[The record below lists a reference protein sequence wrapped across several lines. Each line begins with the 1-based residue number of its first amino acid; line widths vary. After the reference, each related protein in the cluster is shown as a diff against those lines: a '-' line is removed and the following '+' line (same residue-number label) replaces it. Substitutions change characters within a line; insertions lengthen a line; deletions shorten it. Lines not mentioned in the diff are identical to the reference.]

1 MSRGGDESLLRLEAR
16 IGHSFADRSLL
27 RRALTHT
34 SAVNGKE
41 GDYERLEFLGDR
53 VLGLIIADMLL
64 RRFPKSP
71 EGELS
76 PRLAALVRGETC
88 AAVATS
94 LDLGAALATGPSNSR
109 TAATQSMLGDA
120 CEALIGALYLDG
132 GLSVAQQFIEHNW
145 NRLVSDAKFLRD
157 AKSTLQEWV
166 QAKGRREPKYEIIEK
181 IGPDHA
187 LRFRIQVNLDGFEPA
202 VGEGMSRREA
212 EQQAAAAVLVREGIW
227 KAGEAS

>member
-1 MSRGGDESLLRLEAR
+1 MSGGGEDSFSRLEAH
-16 IGHSFADRSLL
+16 IGHSFADRGLL
-27 RRALTHT
+27 QRALTHT

-53 VLGLIIADMLL
+53 VLGLVIADMLL

-71 EGELS
+71 EGDLS

-94 LDLGAALATGPSNSR
+94 LGLGSALITGPSNSR
-109 TAATQSMLGDA
+109 VAATQSMLGDA

-132 GLSVAQQFIEHNW
+132 GLQVAQKFIERNW
-145 NRLVSDAKFLRD
+145 GKLVSDAKLLRD

-166 QAKGRREPKYEIIEK
+166 QGKGRREPKYEIIEK

-187 LRFRIQVNLDGFEPA
+187 LRFKIQVNLEGVEPA

-212 EQQAAAAVLVREGIW
+212 EQHAAATVLVREGVW